1 MAKIEDKVPAPIEL
15 EISGEKVCYI
25 IAKAREYDVKVEP
38 VDPNPGSNPADDDE
52 REVLEDFSDDAT
64 AAELK
69 EAIDDLNDDEVIDLI
84 AMIWVGRGDFRPEE
98 WKEAR
103 LLARERHRRH
113 SADYLMGIPTL
124 ADFIEEGFSLL
135 GHSCEEFE
143 MGRL

>member
-1 MAKIEDKVPAPIEL
+1 MCSD
-15 EISGEKVCYI
+15 
-25 IAKAREYDVKVEP
+25 
-38 VDPNPGSNPADDDE
+38 PGSNPADDDE
-52 REVLEDFSDDAT
+52 REVLEDFADDAT

-69 EAIDDLNDDEVIDLI
+69 EAIDDLNDDEIVDLI

-103 LLARERHRRH
+103 KLARERHRRH

-124 ADFIEEGFSLL
+124 ADFIEEGFSQL

-143 MGRL
+143 AGRL

>member
-1 MAKIEDKVPAPIEL
+1 MPRIRDEAPAPVEL

-25 IAKAREYDVKVEP
+25 ITKAREYDVKVDP
-38 VDPNPGSNPADDDE
+38 VESEPGSNPADDAE
-52 REVLEDFSDDAT
+52 REVLEDFADDAT

-69 EAIDDLNDDEVIDLI
+69 EAIDDLNDDEVVDLI

-98 WKEAR
+98 WKEAKA
-103 LLARERHRRH
+103 LARERHRRH

-124 ADFIEEGFSLL
+124 ADFIEEGFSQL

-143 MGRL
+143 KGRL